1 MSHRPNTAKRLARPI
16 KLPLIAWAICCCVT
30 GAFFSTENAQ
40 AFPQNP
46 DFIRVR
52 VKPGHTPEF
61 PRVIKGRVTDAGGK
75 PISGALVSWGQ
86 LYKPGAQKAV
96 VTTGYDGVYEI
107 ETNNVGF
114 DYGLSILAKG
124 YCTKLEY
131 IPSPGPKSLPLEKD
145 FQLDEDGEIEVSIV
159 DEGGL
164 PLTGFEVRPLMQKKQ
179 GDVAWGLDRFEVVI
193 PGHERAVPV
202 DDAGQCRLRGLISAP
217 GGRRD
222 LFLSGDELKA
232 HHAAFHRLDTECLQF
247 LEVTANGKW
256 ITMQMISPT
265 EYLRSQGRFRI
276 VIPNS
281 INPRFRRVSTSPIY
295 GQVVDTNGQP
305 VRKFRL
311 TGSHETESI
320 DVDDPAGRFTLG
332 SEEKPANR
340 SGLEVVADGFAP
352 VNVLVDPNETDLD
365 NPVVIKLSRMVPVE
379 LQLIDQRSHNPIAN
393 AQIKA
398 GEVTFSPRPGWESFE
413 HNLDEDHD
421 LHFAR
426 LLTSDSNGRFSFP
439 ERPGASTLI
448 IRAPGYPQSIV
459 TPEQRPKP
467 DEDGITRISLNFG
480 GIIEGITSAGFDTVT
495 LYQRSTDYMSY
506 PINKKPIDAD
516 GRFRMDSVAAGEHRL
531 LLKKTT
537 AKQSHVSYEIA
548 MDVQAG
554 ECTSITVNRQ
564 PGPLKLTGRTRPFS
578 GVTLTRIPTL
588 DSVNTGEE
596 AITSALEKIE
606 TKAKADVDGYFE
618 MDSLNPGVYRFECQ
632 SFHYFIHYPMGMI
645 SLKTPSELHLNEDTH
660 IDVVEGVVLPA
671 NAAVM
676 PANPL

>member
-1 MSHRPNTAKRLARPI
+1 VTDFDVSRFASGRHAKATFTLLMMMVALTCRE
-16 KLPLIAWAICCCVT
+16 PLVAL
-30 GAFFSTENAQ
+30 G
-40 AFPQNP
+40 QNP

-52 VKPGHTPEF
+52 VQPGHKPEF
-61 PRVIKGRVTDAGGK
+61 PRVIKGRVTDAAGI

-86 LYKPGAQKAV
+86 LYHPGAQKAV
-96 VTTGYDGVYEI
+96 VTTGDDGAYEI
-107 ETNNVGF
+107 ESNNVGF

-145 FQLDEDGEIEVSIV
+145 FQLDEDEEIEVSIV

-179 GDVAWGLDRFEVVI
+179 GDVASGRDRFEVVI

-202 DDAGQCRLRGLISAP
+202 DDAGQCRLRGLIPAP
-217 GGRRD
+217 GGRSD
-222 LFLSGDELKA
+222 FFLSGDELKA
-232 HHAAFHRLDTECLQF
+232 YQAALHRLDIECLRF

-256 ITMQMISPT
+256 ITMRMISPT

-281 INPRFRRVSTSPIY
+281 INPRFRSVSTSPIY

-320 DVDDPAGRFTLG
+320 DVVDPEGRFNLG
-332 SEEKPANR
+332 SAERPAR
-340 SGLEVVADGFAP
+340 QSWLEIVADGFAP
-352 VNVLVDPNETDLD
+352 GNVFVDPNETELD

-413 HNLDEDHD
+413 HNLNEDRD

-439 ERPGASTLI
+439 ERSSASTLI
-448 IRAPGYPQSIV
+448 IRAPGYPRSIV

-480 GIIEGITSAGFDTVT
+480 GIIEGITSGGFDTVT
-495 LYQRSTDYMSY
+495 LYQRSTDYIWY

-537 AKQSHVSYEIA
+537 AKQSTISYEI
-548 MDVQAG
+548 DTDLQAG
-554 ECTSITVNRQ
+554 ECAGIRVNRQ
-564 PGPLKLTGRTRPFS
+564 PGTLKLTGRTRPFS
-578 GVTLTRIPTL
+578 GVTLRRIPTL

-596 AITSALEKIE
+596 AITSALETIE

-632 SFHYFIHYPMGMI
+632 SFNYFIHYPMGMI

-660 IDVVEGVVLPA
+660 IDVVEGVVSPA

>member
-1 MSHRPNTAKRLARPI
+1 MSHRPNTVKRLARPI
-16 KLPLIAWAICCCVT
+16 KLRLVVWTLFCCVA
-30 GAFFSTENAQ
+30 GVFYSTDSVQ

-52 VKPGHTPEF
+52 VKPGHAPEF
-61 PRVIKGRVTDAGGK
+61 PRVIKGRVTDTAGT

-86 LYKPGAQKAV
+86 LYHTDAQKET
-96 VTTGYDGVYEI
+96 VTTGDDGAYVI
-107 ETNNVGF
+107 ETNNVGVE
-114 DYGLSILAKG
+114 YGVSILAKG
-124 YCTKLEY
+124 FCPKLEY
-131 IPSPGPKSLPLEKD
+131 IPSPGPKSLPLRKD
-145 FQLDEDGEIEVSIV
+145 FQLDEDREIQISIV

-164 PLTGFEVRPLMQKKQ
+164 PLTGFEVKPLMQKKS
-179 GDVAWGLDRFEVVI
+179 GEVAWGLDGFELVI
-193 PGHERAVPV
+193 HGHERAVPV
-202 DDAGQCRLRGLISAP
+202 DNSGQCRLRGLIPAP
-217 GGRRD
+217 GGRSD
-222 LFLSGDELKA
+222 LFLSGDELKT
-232 HHAAFHRLDTECLQF
+232 HQAAFHRLDNECWLF
-247 LEVTANGKW
+247 LEVSANDEW
-256 ITMQMISPT
+256 ITTQTISPT
-265 EYLRSQGRFRI
+265 AYARSLGRFRI

-281 INPRFRRVSTSPIY
+281 SNPHFRRVSTSPIY
-295 GQVVDTNGQP
+295 GQVVDANGQP

-311 TGSHETESI
+311 TESNETESI
-320 DVDDPAGRFTLG
+320 DTDDPAGRFTLG
-332 SEEKPANR
+332 SEEKPAKR

-379 LQLIDQRSHNPIAN
+379 FQLIDQRSHKPIAN

-398 GEVTFSPRPGWESFE
+398 GEVTFNPRPGWESFE

-439 ERPGASTLI
+439 ERLGASTLI
-448 IRAPGYPQSIV
+448 IRAPGYPRSIV

-480 GIIEGITSAGFDTVT
+480 GIIEGVISGGFDTVR
-495 LYQRSTDYMSY
+495 LSQRSTDYTWY
-506 PINKKPIDAD
+506 PINEKPIDAE
-516 GRFRMDSVAAGEHRL
+516 GRFRLDSVAAGEHRL

-537 AKQSHVSYEIA
+537 AKQSTVSYEID
-548 MDVQAG
+548 MDLLAG
-554 ECTSITVNRQ
+554 ECAGIRVNRE
-564 PGPLKLTGRTRPFS
+564 PGTLKLTGRTRPFS

-596 AITSALEKIE
+596 GITSALERIE

-632 SFHYFIHYPMGMI
+632 SFYYFNHYPMGMI
-645 SLKTPSELHLNEDTH
+645 SLRTPSELNLNENTH
-660 IDVVEGVVLPA
+660 IDVVEGVVSPA

>member
-1 MSHRPNTAKRLARPI
+1 MTDFDVSRFTSGRHAKATFTLLMMMVALTCRE
-16 KLPLIAWAICCCVT
+16 PLVAL
-30 GAFFSTENAQ
+30 G
-40 AFPQNP
+40 QNP

-52 VKPGHTPEF
+52 VQPGHKPEF
-61 PRVIKGRVTDAGGK
+61 PRVIKGRVTDAAGK
-75 PISGALVSWGQ
+75 PISGALVSWGP
-86 LYKPGAQKAV
+86 LYYPDAQKAV
-96 VTTGYDGVYEI
+96 VTTSDGGVYEI
-107 ETNNVGF
+107 ETNNVGAE
-114 DYGLSILAKG
+114 YGVSILAKG

-164 PLTGFEVRPLMQKKQ
+164 PLTGFEVRP
-179 GDVAWGLDRFEVVI
+179 
-193 PGHERAVPV
+193 GHERAVPV
-202 DDAGQCRLRGLISAP
+202 DDAGQCRLRGLIPAP
-217 GGRRD
+217 GGRSD

-232 HHAAFHRLDTECLQF
+232 YQAAFHRLDIECLRF

-256 ITMQMISPT
+256 ITMQMVSPT

-281 INPRFRRVSTSPIY
+281 INRRFRSVSTSPIY
-295 GQVVDTNGQP
+295 GQVVDANGQP

-332 SEEKPANR
+332 SEEKPAMR
-340 SGLEVVADGFAP
+340 SELEIVADGFAP
-352 VNVLVDPNETDLD
+352 VNVHVDPNETDLD

-379 LQLIDQRSHNPIAN
+379 LQLIDQRSHKPIVN

-421 LHFAR
+421 VHFAR

-448 IRAPGYPQSIV
+448 IRAPGYPRSIV
-459 TPEQRPKP
+459 IPEQRPKP
-467 DEDGITRISLNFG
+467 DQDGITRISLNFG
-480 GIIEGITSAGFDTVT
+480 GIIEGITSGGFDTVT
-495 LYQRSTDYMSY
+495 LYQRSTDYIWY
-506 PINKKPIDAD
+506 PINKIPIDAD

-537 AKQSHVSYEIA
+537 AKQSHVSYEID

-554 ECTSITVNRQ
+554 ECAGIRVNRQ

-578 GVTLTRIPTL
+578 GVTLRRIPTL

-596 AITSALEKIE
+596 AITSALETIE

-632 SFHYFIHYPMGMI
+632 SFNYFIHYPMGMI
-645 SLKTPSELHLNEDTH
+645 SLKTPSELHLYEDTH
-660 IDVVEGVVLPA
+660 IDVVEGVVSPA